1 MSLLYSRINT
11 MEEDQSSITV
21 SSARSMSDTTMEEVR
36 RRQREVGV
44 NIKRRLSSGLS
55 KLALFK
61 T

>member
-11 MEEDQSSITV
+11 MEEDQSSITA

-44 NIKRRLSSGLS
+44 TIKRRLSSGLS

>member
-11 MEEDQSSITV
+11 MEEDQSSIKV

-44 NIKRRLSSGLS
+44 TIKRRLSSGLS

>member
-44 NIKRRLSSGLS
+44 TIKRRLSSGLS